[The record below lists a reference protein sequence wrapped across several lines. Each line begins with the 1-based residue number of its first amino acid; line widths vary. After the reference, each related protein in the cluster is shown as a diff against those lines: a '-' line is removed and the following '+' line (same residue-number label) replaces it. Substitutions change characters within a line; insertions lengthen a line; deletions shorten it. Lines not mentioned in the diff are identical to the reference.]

1 MPTLPF
7 FRRSLSNRD
16 GAGLF
21 FRRAR
26 ELPRHMSLSHAHAG
40 PANFCFSNIFSTMLG
55 DPPIAVNSQARMTG
69 FNTTL
74 TIDRLGERGEGIAQS
89 PDGLIFVP
97 YALAGETIV
106 AEVDGSRGTLAEVL
120 TPSPD
125 RIAPFCRYFSR
136 CGGCAV
142 QTLAADSYARW
153 KRDLVTSAL
162 RRVGLTNEVLDLAEA
177 HGAGRRRATFHARYA
192 KDHPTTGFMRARAH
206 EVVEIDSCPLLAA
219 SMDGALPAARA
230 IAQALAASGKLLD
243 ILVTATASGLD
254 VDLKGRGPLGE
265 AETQTLVLIAQ
276 EHDLARLSNHGTI
289 VVSRRTPVL
298 AMGKARV
305 APPPG
310 AFLQAT
316 EAGEEALA
324 ARVCAHVAGA
334 RCIADLFSGVG
345 TFALRMAEFAK
356 VEAFDLEEASLQAL
370 AKAARAAGLRE
381 VAVSPRDLFRRPLG
395 PLELDRYD
403 AVVFDPPRAG
413 AESQAL
419 VLSASSVPLVVAVS
433 CSAQTFAR
441 DAAILCAGGYEMA
454 RVEPVDQF
462 RHTPHVEIV
471 AGFRRR
477 TKGQRKNRRL
487 LG

>member
-1 MPTLPF
+1 
-7 FRRSLSNRD
+7 
-16 GAGLF
+16 
-21 FRRAR
+21 
-26 ELPRHMSLSHAHAG
+26 MS
-40 PANFCFSNIFSTMLG
+40 
-55 DPPIAVNSQARMTG
+55 G
-69 FNTTL
+69 FISTL
-74 TIDRLGERGEGIAQS
+74 TIGRLGARGEGVAQS

-106 AEVDGSRGTLAEVL
+106 AEVDGSRGALVEIL
-120 TPSPD
+120 TKSPH

-142 QTLAADSYARW
+142 QALAADSYACW

-162 RRVGLTNEVLDLAEA
+162 RRAGLTNEVSDLADA
-177 HGAGRRRATFHARYA
+177 HGAGRRRATFHARFA
-192 KDHPTTGFMRARAH
+192 RGRPTIGFMQARAH
-206 EVVEIDSCPLLAA
+206 AIVEIDSCPVLAP
-219 SMDGALPAARA
+219 SMDEALPAARA
-230 IAQALAASGKLLD
+230 IAQALAASGKPLD

-254 VDLKGRGPLGE
+254 VDLKGHGPLDQ
-265 AETQTLVLIAQ
+265 AETQTLVRIASA
-276 EHDLARLSNHGTI
+276 HDLARLSNHGGI

-298 AMGKARV
+298 AMGKAMV
-305 APPPG
+305 GPPPA

-316 EAGEEALA
+316 GAAEETLT
-324 ARVCAHVAGA
+324 ARVCAHFAGA
-334 RCIADLFSGVG
+334 SRIADLFSGIG
-345 TFALRMAEFAK
+345 TFALRMAEFAT
-356 VEAFDLEEASLQAL
+356 VDAFDLEEASLQAL

-381 VAVSPRDLFRRPLG
+381 TAVSPRDLFRRPLG

-413 AESQAL
+413 AEKQAL
-419 VLSASSVPLVVAVS
+419 MLSASSVPLVVAVS
-433 CSAQTFAR
+433 CNAQTFAR
-441 DAAILCAGGYEMA
+441 DAAILCAGGYEIA

-477 TKGQRKNRRL
+477 TQGQRKNRRL

>member
-1 MPTLPF
+1 M
-7 FRRSLSNRD
+7 
-16 GAGLF
+16 
-21 FRRAR
+21 
-26 ELPRHMSLSHAHAG
+26 MSK
-40 PANFCFSNIFSTMLG
+40 
-55 DPPIAVNSQARMTG
+55 
-69 FNTTL
+69 L
-74 TIDRLGERGEGIAQS
+74 TIDRLGARGEGVAHG
-89 PDGLIFVP
+89 PEDLIFVP
-97 YALAGETIV
+97 YALAGETIA
-106 AEVDGSRGTLAEVL
+106 AEVDGSRGILVEVM
-120 TPSPD
+120 TPSPH
-125 RIAPFCRYFSR
+125 RIVPFCRYFSR

-162 RRVGLTNEVLDLAEA
+162 RWAGLAITVADLADA
-177 HGAGRRRATFHARYA
+177 HGAGRRRAAFHARYVQGR
-192 KDHPTTGFMRARAH
+192 PTTGFMRARAH

-230 IAQALAASGKLLD
+230 IAQALAASGKPLD

-254 VDLKGRGPLGE
+254 VDFKGHGPLGE
-265 AETQTLVLIAQ
+265 AETQTLVRIAL
-276 EHDLARLSNHGTI
+276 EHDLARLSNHGSI
-289 VVSRRTPVL
+289 VISRRTPML
-298 AMGKARV
+298 AMGKAMV

-310 AFLQAT
+310 VFLQAT
-316 EAGEEALA
+316 ESGEEALA

-334 RCIADLFSGVG
+334 RRIADLFSGVG
-345 TFALRMAEFAK
+345 TFALRMAEFAT
-356 VEAFDLEEASLQAL
+356 VDAFDLEEAALEAL
-370 AKAARAAGLRE
+370 AKAERAKSLRQ

-395 PLELDRYD
+395 PLEVERYD

-413 AESQAL
+413 AEKQAL

-433 CSAQTFAR
+433 CNAQTFAR
-441 DAAILCAGGYEMA
+441 DAAILCAGGYEIA

-477 TKGQRKNRRL
+477 TQGPRKNRRL

>member
-1 MPTLPF
+1 M
-7 FRRSLSNRD
+7 
-16 GAGLF
+16 
-21 FRRAR
+21 
-26 ELPRHMSLSHAHAG
+26 MS
-40 PANFCFSNIFSTMLG
+40 
-55 DPPIAVNSQARMTG
+55 R
-69 FNTTL
+69 L
-74 TIDRLGERGEGIAQS
+74 TIDKLGARGEGVAQG

-106 AEVDGSRGTLAEVL
+106 AEVDGSRGTLVEVL
-120 TPSPD
+120 SPSPH

-153 KRDLVTSAL
+153 KRDLVATAL
-162 RRVGLTNEVLDLAEA
+162 RRAGLANEVSDLADA
-177 HGAGRRRATFHARYA
+177 HGAGRRRAAFHARYVRGRA
-192 KDHPTTGFMRARAH
+192 RVGFMQARRH
-206 EVVEIDSCPLLAA
+206 EIIEIDSCPLLAP

-230 IAQALAASGKLLD
+230 IAQALSASGKPLD

-254 VDLKGRGPLGE
+254 VDLKGHGALGE
-265 AETQTLVLIAQ
+265 AETQTLVRLALA
-276 EHDLARLSNHGTI
+276 HDLARLSNHGAI
-289 VVSRRTPVL
+289 VISRRTPML
-298 AMGKARV
+298 AMGKAM
-305 APPPG
+305 APPPPG
-310 AFLQAT
+310 VFLQAT
-316 EAGEEALA
+316 LAGEEALA
-324 ARVCAHVAGA
+324 ERVCAHVAGA
-334 RCIADLFSGVG
+334 RRIADLFSGVG
-345 TFALRMAEFAK
+345 TFALRMAEFAT
-356 VEAFDLEEASLQAL
+356 VDAFDLEEAALQAL
-370 AKAARAAGLRE
+370 AKAACVNGLRQ

-395 PLELDRYD
+395 QLEVERYD
-403 AVVFDPPRAG
+403 AVLFDPPRAG
-413 AESQAL
+413 AEKQAL

-433 CSAQTFAR
+433 CNAQTFAR